1 MIRLGICS
9 FGILALLHQIFL
21 VTRTRYFRCSL
32 QHLKVRI
39 NPSLLPF
46 YCSTSTPIEQD
57 EKRMGIK
64 DYCEDFYDWQIP
76 TFLLDAAGRFYC
88 DQGRTE
94 NISRLKWGRLLEKKH
109 IYHNYFFKI

>member
-1 MIRLGICS
+1 MIRLGIYS
-9 FGILALLHQIFL
+9 LLQQIFL
-21 VTRTRYFRCSL
+21 VTWRRYFRSL
-32 QHLKVRI
+32 HLKVRI

-76 TFLLDAAGRFYC
+76 AFLLDAAGRFYC

-94 NISRLKWGRLLEKKH
+94 NIFNGAYYWNKKH
-109 IYHNYFFKI
+109 IYHNYFFNI